1 MCRRRLLRR
10 VPEAESRA
18 WNSFYHS
25 GSVEDYIRYAQLRH
39 RRDSGAGSH
48 TAGAR
53 MQIKTQ
59 GLIIKEQTIG
69 ESDRSSRC

>member
-1 MCRRRLLRR
+1 MDSAERQALHDVPEAASPA

-48 TAGAR
+48 TAGA
-53 MQIKTQ
+53 QNADQDT
-59 GLIIKEQTIG
+59 GVN
-69 ESDRSSRC
+69 D